1 MVLVGVVL
9 ALAIRQGL
17 NHRIMGSLRLE
28 KISTIIETNCQS
40 VTTMT
45 TKPHPSVPHLHSSE
59 TPPGMVTPPP
69 LWAVCA
75 NESPLFQRRN
85 VS

>member
-1 MVLVGVVL
+1 VVLVGVVL

-40 VTTMT
+40 ITTMT
-45 TKPHPSVPHLHSSE
+45 TKPRPTVPHLHSSG
-59 TPPGMVTPPP
+59 TPPGMRTPPLP
-69 LWAVCA
+69 GQLC
-75 NESPLFQRRN
+75 Q
-85 VS
+85 